1 MGEKACKLNDKEY
14 CDLIFNIRQTTQI
27 VQSQFEIM
35 NDAVETCSQ
44 ISEDSLM
51 ECIGAVN
58 TAHGEILQFLALNVK
73 LARLI
78 DDFRN
83 YITKKHM

>member
-1 MGEKACKLNDKEY
+1 
-14 CDLIFNIRQTTQI
+14 
-27 VQSQFEIM
+27 M
-35 NDAVETCSQ
+35 NDAIEKCSQ

-73 LARLI
+73 LEDLSMTLGI
-78 DDFRN
+78 ISIKN
-83 YITKKHM
+83 TCKSG